1 MGRRCDTSSMTRVR
15 VDKKMR
21 EENVDADVLI
31 AGGACCWSS
40 ERVEVLGLILMV
52 V

>member
-1 MGRRCDTSSMTRVR
+1 MGRRCDTSSVTRVG

-21 EENVDADVLI
+21 GGNVDADVLI
-31 AGGACCWSS
+31 AGGVCCWSS
-40 ERVEVLGLILMV
+40 ERVDVVDLIWMV